1 MAVTAKQL
9 REGAQEAQVDG
20 PEVERRVAVSRTYY
34 AAFHRCRPIAQRQ
47 GTFADA
53 AGSHAEVIEAL
64 TRSRKR
70 KLQSI
75 GYMLKLCRELR
86 VKADYRIEDDLTIQD
101 AEAAKSHSDRIWAA
115 AEAEALDQ
123 TPAP

>member
-1 MAVTAKQL
+1 MAVTPKQL
-9 REGAQEAQVDG
+9 REGAQKAELDG

-47 GTFADA
+47 GMFADA
-53 AGSHAEVIEAL
+53 GGTHAEVIEAL

-75 GYMLKLCRELR
+75 GYMLRQCRELR
-86 VKADYRIEDDLTIQD
+86 VKADYQIGDDLMIQD
-101 AEAAKSHSDRIWAA
+101 AEAAKDQCERIWTAV
-115 AEAEALDQ
+115 EALDQ
-123 TPAP
+123 ARAP

>member
-1 MAVTAKQL
+1 MAVTSKQL
-9 REGAQEAQVDG
+9 REGAQKAQVDG

-34 AAFHRCRPIAQRQ
+34 AVFHRCRPIAQRQ
-47 GTFADA
+47 GVFADA
-53 AGSHAEVIEAL
+53 GGSHAEVIEAL
-64 TRSRKR
+64 TRSRTR

-101 AEAAKSHSDRIWAA
+101 AEAARSHSDRIWTA
-115 AEAEALDQ
+115 AEALDQ
-123 TPAP
+123 APAP